1 MRWITAAA
9 SRDLYSRGTMRSI
22 TTAALAL
29 TATTA
34 LAQQQPQQCFPT
46 EKLVAAL
53 ASEHGEVPVA
63 FGGSGS
69 GMFVLFASDG
79 GATWTLTVNRG
90 PVLCML
96 AAGEGWQTTPF
107 QPPKKPDGGA

>member
-1 MRWITAAA
+1 
-9 SRDLYSRGTMRSI
+9 MRSI

-46 EKLVAAL
+46 EKLVEHLSRA
-53 ASEHGEVPVA
+53 HGETPVA

-79 GATWTLTVNRG
+79 GATWTLTFNRDT
-90 PVLCML
+90 VLCMI
-96 AAGEGWQTTPF
+96 AAGEGWQSTPF
-107 QPPKKPDGGA
+107 VPPRKPDGGA